1 MTSTD
6 SSGHQTHV
14 PSATAASAAP
24 ATAPA
29 AAPAGPPAAPA
40 AWYVVYTK
48 PRQERVALE
57 QLVHQDFEV
66 YLPLFRMLRKPG
78 RQTTASSATS
88 MSAATAAN
96 REPSGG
102 VPGSAGAAAGIAVV
116 HEPMF
121 PRYLFLRPTRATQ
134 SLSVVRST
142 VGVSRLVMFGQQ
154 PATLAD
160 EAIRS
165 IHRAESL
172 RETASLDRISPYQP
186 GMAVRL
192 LDPALG
198 GLQALVQSVSKDR
211 VTLLLEILGRPQ
223 SVQVE
228 FGRIAPL

>member
-6 SSGHQTHV
+6 TSGHQTHV
-14 PSATAASAAP
+14 PSATATSAAP
-24 ATAPA
+24 AAPSA
-29 AAPAGPPAAPA
+29 AAPA
-40 AWYVVYTK
+40 WYVAYTK
-48 PRQERVALE
+48 PRQERAALE
-57 QLVHQDFEV
+57 QLQRQDFEV
-66 YLPLFRMLRKPG
+66 YLPLFRIFRKPG
-78 RQTTASSATS
+78 RQ
-88 MSAATAAN
+88 AAA
-96 REPSGG
+96 E
-102 VPGSAGAAAGIAVV
+102 AAGIAVV

-142 VGVSRLVMFGQQ
+142 VGISRLVMFGQQ

-165 IHRAESL
+165 IRQAESL
-172 RETASLDRISPYQP
+172 RETAPLDRISPYQA

-198 GLQALVQSVSKDR
+198 GVQALVQSVSKDR